1 MILISFIYQMT
12 KKNSINNMN
21 LVSLFRKYKIN
32 VDPTFILDR
41 WSEPH
46 RHYHNINHLND
57 LIAQINED
65 YADGRLSES
74 EREKL
79 TLTALFHDLVYEPDR
94 NDNEEKSADIFYR
107 FCSEQYNVD
116 LVEVKQMILDT
127 KNHIPCTPLSQ
138 KFIDYDMNICER
150 NFDELLEWEDGIKEE
165 YSMFSNKEYK
175 SGRIKFLESILDKY
189 PYNMDNLLDLINWVK
204 SNY

>member
-1 MILISFIYQMT
+1 
-12 KKNSINNMN
+12 MN
-21 LVSLFRKYKIN
+21 LVSLFNKYKIS
-32 VDPTFILDR
+32 VDPKFVLDR

-46 RHYHNINHLND
+46 RHYHNMNHLND
-57 LIAQINED
+57 LISQINED
-65 YADGRLSES
+65 YADGKLNES

-94 NDNEEKSADIFYR
+94 NDNEERSADIFYR

-127 KNHIPCTPLSQ
+127 KNHIPSTPLSRR
-138 KFIDYDMNICER
+138 FIDYDMNICER
-150 NFDELLEWEDGIKEE
+150 NYDELLEWEEGIREE
-165 YSMFSNKEYK
+165 YSMFADGEYK
-175 SGRIKFLESILDKY
+175 SGRIKFLESILDNY
-189 PYNMDNLLDLINWVK
+189 TSNMDNLLDLINFVK

>member
-1 MILISFIYQMT
+1 MILISFIYQMI

-41 WSEPH
+41 WSESH
-46 RHYHNINHLND
+46 RHYHNINHLNN

-65 YADGRLSES
+65 YADGRLNES

-107 FCSEQYNVD
+107 FCSEQHNVD

-127 KNHIPCTPLSQ
+127 KNHLPCTPLSQ

-150 NFDELLEWEDGIKEE
+150 NFDELLEWEEGIKEE
-165 YSMFSNKEYK
+165 YSMFSNEEYK

>member
-1 MILISFIYQMT
+1 MDLNT
-12 KKNSINNMN
+12 
-21 LVSLFRKYKIN
+21 LFQKYKLTVN
-32 VDPTFILDR
+32 PSFVLDR

-46 RHYHNINHLND
+46 RHYHNMDHLND
-57 LIAQINED
+57 LISQINED
-65 YADGRLSES
+65 YGNRLINET

-79 TLTALFHDLVYEPDR
+79 TLTALFHDLVYEADR
-94 NDNEEKSADIFYR
+94 NDNEERSADIFYR
-107 FCSEQYNVD
+107 FCSEQHNID

-150 NFDELLEWEDGIKEE
+150 NFDELLEWEEGIKEE
-165 YSMFSNKEYK
+165 YSMFSNEEYK
-175 SGRIKFLESILDKY
+175 LGRTKFLESVLDKY
-189 PYNMDNLLDLINWVK
+189 PSNMDNLLDLINWVK

>member
-1 MILISFIYQMT
+1 MT

-41 WSEPH
+41 WSESH

-65 YADGRLSES
+65 YADGKLNES

-79 TLTALFHDLVYEPDR
+79 TLTALFHDLVYEPNR

-127 KNHIPCTPLSQ
+127 KNHVPCTPLSQ

-165 YSMFSNKEYK
+165 YSMFSNEEYK